1 MTETGVVLRVD
12 GDMTE
17 ISFVRTSAC
26 AKCGR
31 CGLLSETGEATL
43 RLKTSE
49 NLAPGDSVTVDL
61 PEQTL
66 FQASLLAYGIPLVT
80 MLAGLFLGAFVQ
92 THFNLTLSR
101 DIAAAIGALFFTA
114 AAFGLLR
121 LLNPRFALHNHFAPR
136 IVGIRP
142 AEDTENNCA
151 PSHSNPTK
159 EA

>member
-1 MTETGVVLRVD
+1 MTETGVVLRIDD
-12 GDMTE
+12 GMAE

-49 NLAPGDSVTVDL
+49 NLEPGDTVTVEL
-61 PEQTL
+61 PEKTL
-66 FQASLLAYGIPLVT
+66 FQASLLAYGIPLVA
-80 MLAGLFLGAFVQ
+80 MLAGLLLGAFVQ
-92 THFNLTLSR
+92 ARLNLSLSQ
-101 DIAAAIGALFFTA
+101 DVAAAIGALLFTA
-114 AAFGLLR
+114 AAFGFLR
-121 LLNPRFALHNHFAPR
+121 LLNPRFAAHNRFTPR

-142 AEDTENNCA
+142 VEDNDVQPN
-151 PSHSNPTK
+151 SNSTK